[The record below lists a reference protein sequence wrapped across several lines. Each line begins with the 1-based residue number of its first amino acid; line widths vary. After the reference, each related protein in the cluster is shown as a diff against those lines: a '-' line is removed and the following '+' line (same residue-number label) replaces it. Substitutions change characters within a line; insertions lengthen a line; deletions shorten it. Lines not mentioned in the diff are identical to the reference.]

1 MGIRALVITLLLCFY
16 GYSQNGP
23 NTLHQKEGKIYQLME
38 LDSILMFTGEY
49 DFCLLMLINILFFLK
64 SMQMQVFKVRLYV
77 SLL

>member
-49 DFCLLMLINILFFLK
+49 DFLLAYVDKHF
-64 SMQMQVFKVRLYV
+64 VFPEVYADA
-77 SLL
+77 SF